1 MEGAST
7 YTGGE
12 IKFDNNQI
20 NVSNRKSQV
29 FYVYLGKMILEKFDT
44 VVFNALGNAQT
55 ISVIAAEKLV
65 ANGYADYVSLET
77 KTIEVE
83 ETRNRRGGGYADE
96 KPRTVKR
103 AKLFITLKKSDTYGE
118 NMKKFKEIKEENELF
133 IKEERAERE
142 TNKVQENLVK
152 MKADWEK
159 VKFRFYSPKN
169 LDL

>member
-1 MEGAST
+1 MEGT
-7 YTGGE
+7 PTGE

-65 ANGYADYVSLET
+65 ANGYADYVNVET

-83 ETRNRRGGGYADE
+83 ETRRRRGGGYSEE

-103 AKLFITLKKSDTYGE
+103 AKLFITLKKSETFGE
-118 NMKKFKEIKEENELF
+118 NMNFTSRRRKPKERLRRSKKLL
-133 IKEERAERE
+133 
-142 TNKVQENLVK
+142 TQ
-152 MKADWEK
+152 
-159 VKFRFYSPKN
+159 
-169 LDL
+169 

>member
-1 MEGAST
+1 MEDAPITS
-7 YTGGE
+7 GE
-12 IKFDNNQI
+12 LKFDNNQI

-44 VVFNALGNAQT
+44 VVFNALGNAQS

-65 ANGYADYVSLET
+65 ANGYADYVTLET

-83 ETRNRRGGGYADE
+83 ETRRRRGGGFSEE
-96 KPRTVKR
+96 KARTVKR
-103 AKLFITLKKSDTYGE
+103 AKLFITLKRSDTFGE
-118 NMKKFKEIKEENELF
+118 NMKKFKEIKEENELY

-142 TNKVQENLVK
+142 TLKVQETIVT
-152 MKADWEK
+152 MKADWDK
-159 VKFRFYSPKN
+159 IKFRFYSPKS